1 MHDKPDEVWIGPV
14 GPVPIVRNDNSRRLA
29 ANAASSIAQAA
40 IGRDDLIALVLDHP
54 DPLVRMEAVPCLKA
68 RFPSDSRTQDALM
81 NAVTDVDE
89 SVRCEAISAIADLA
103 LPLAGDLLAAAL
115 QDAEP
120 DVRFFAALGLQQLG
134 DARAPDDP
142 QGFAYHGNADSERG

>member
-1 MHDKPDEVWIGPV
+1 MDDKPDVIGIGPL
-14 GPVPIVRNDNSRRLA
+14 GPIPIVRNDNSRRAA

-40 IGRDDLIALVLDHP
+40 IGCDDLIALVLDHP
-54 DPLVRMEAVPCLKA
+54 DPLVRIEAVPRLKA
-68 RFPSDSRTQDALM
+68 RFPSDSRAQDALM

-89 SVRCEAISAIADLA
+89 SVRCVAISAIADLA

-115 QDAEP
+115 QDADP

-142 QGFAYHGNADSERG
+142 QVFAYRGTKY